1 MAEAKSEQA
10 PQKAQRG
17 KKINKLELAE
27 VEKRLEEV
35 KSAQGGLTSRYA
47 RALLR
52 RKSVLLSSKS

>member
-1 MAEAKSEQA
+1 MAEEKPEQA
-10 PQKAQRG
+10 QEKAKRG
-17 KKINKLELAE
+17 EKINKLQLAE